1 MRVIIILTLIII
13 LILICINLANYKE
26 FFYNDLTQ
34 KTVVNFDE
42 SFAMTAFEEGDDE
55 IKLYKFNSTPI
66 SGAPNEAKLSGPEFG
81 FYHEEIKR
89 NKMDNA
95 ITTSNSVT
103 YVDNSKMVP
112 YLFVMI
118 KRLVKQNA
126 AIQTQLNQLASSIEM

>member
-118 KRLVKQNA
+118 KRLAKQNA